1 MNEQEIEQI
10 FKNNDLNSVNKNLG
24 DLFDSY
30 KLTSNV
36 EQKKSLKQFLKF
48 ILADLKNKNV
58 EEASNFIKIFYRN
71 IHRLCL
77 TFQEILNEQ
86 IKLHI
91 SELETDVFKNFE
103 DFIDNSKKIQI
114 LVNYSLLIVSLTNNL
129 NQPNQILTNYILILN
144 YLVDRLLISDD
155 DGKILHKNI
164 FLKFYLVG
172 VLNSL
177 SENTNSY
184 NPNLINQ
191 YDNFLNFLKN
201 KFSQKT
207 FIPKENYN
215 DNNDNL
221 LHLINSSLNNE
232 NIFSNFSDENF
243 IIFLY
248 SKIIKNLSQYI
259 HSNNDEINIEIIF
272 KNIILNIIS
281 INENL
286 LKKQISQNNPLIT
299 SGHNII
305 ERYEEIKTKNYKKKS
320 IEINFLKLK
329 KKEIPSLDPEIESS
343 FLGRSFIRTEAENQ
357 KVNRAIQKKVKSTK
371 KQAIRNLKKE
381 AMVIDVQR
389 QKKLRLVDDKRK
401 EDQRLSNQFIE
412 QQNIEYKKMVT
423 SQGKKRFKLKGNRG
437 AVRQKKQS

>member
-144 YLVDRLLISDD
+144 FLVDRLTISDD

-172 VLNSL
+172 ILNSL

-191 YDNFLNFLKN
+191 YDNFLNFLKI

-207 FIPKENYN
+207 FIPKENYD

-232 NIFSNFSDENF
+232 NIFSNFSDENL

-259 HSNNDEINIEIIF
+259 HSNNDDINIEIIL